1 MQKKENKIKIYCNL
15 MDGVVEQWLSE
26 KVPYVANSTLEDN
39 LRPAMPQILRALRR
53 GQINI

>member
-26 KVPYVANSTLEDN
+26 KVPYMANSTLEDN
-39 LRPAMPQILRALRR
+39 PRPAMPQILRALRQD
-53 GQINI
+53 QINI

>member
-26 KVPYVANSTLEDN
+26 KVPYMAI
-39 LRPAMPQILRALRR
+39 PAWRTTS
-53 GQINI
+53 GQQCPKFWGLLDGAK

>member
-26 KVPYVANSTLEDN
+26 KGPYMANSTLEDN
-39 LRPAMPQILRALRR
+39 PRPAMPQILRALRR

>member
-15 MDGVVEQWLSE
+15 IDGVVEQWLSE
-26 KVPYVANSTLEDN
+26 KVPYMANSTLEDN
-39 LRPAMPQILRALRR
+39 PRPAMPQILRALRW